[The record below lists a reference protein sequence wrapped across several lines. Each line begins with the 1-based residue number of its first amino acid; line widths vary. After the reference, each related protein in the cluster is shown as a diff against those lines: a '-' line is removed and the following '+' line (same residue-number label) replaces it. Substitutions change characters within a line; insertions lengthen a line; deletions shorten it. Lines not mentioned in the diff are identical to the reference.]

1 MQCSVRARTG
11 GLMFS
16 VRLDARPC
24 LKGTSALL
32 PSIATWCGA
41 SIRFG
46 GCAGLASFGCAIGA
60 GWSSW
65 LPLAPPKL
73 LRARSSGAVGD
84 FTDAP
89 PSLKRTRL
97 GGEVIPSEPGGMGT
111 PSIEVR
117 VQ

>member
-41 SIRFG
+41 SIRFPEEHYE
-46 GCAGLASFGCAIGA
+46 CWVCDYDLCIEC
-60 GWSSW
+60 
-65 LPLAPPKL
+65 
-73 LRARSSGAVGD
+73 
-84 FTDAP
+84 
-89 PSLKRTRL
+89 
-97 GGEVIPSEPGGMGT
+97 GECES
-111 PSIEVR
+111 
-117 VQ
+117 